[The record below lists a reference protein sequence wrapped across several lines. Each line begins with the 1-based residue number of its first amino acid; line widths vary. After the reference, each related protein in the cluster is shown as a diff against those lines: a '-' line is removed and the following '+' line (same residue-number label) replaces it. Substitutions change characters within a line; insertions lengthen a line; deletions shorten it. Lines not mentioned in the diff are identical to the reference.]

1 MIAKSAAGFLF
12 DMDGT
17 LIDSSQAM
25 HRIWSRWA
33 RKHGLDFAAFHQT
46 IQGRRAV
53 DTMRRLAVPGLDPVV
68 EAKVIEREEI
78 EDVVGVVPIAGAAEF
93 LAALPPERWT
103 VVTSA
108 PSALAR
114 ARLGAAGLPVPETI
128 ITGEQVSAG
137 KPAPDCFILGAH
149 RLGFETAECIVF
161 EDSDVGVESAIAA
174 GAGLVV
180 IASAQS
186 QVSLEGRFAVGDYEQ
201 LELTVARDRLR
212 LRRRVDAR
220 RAALVRS

>member
-33 RKHGLDFAAFHQT
+33 RKHGLDFAAFLPIIH
-46 IQGRRAV
+46 GRRAV
-53 DTMRRLAVPGLDPVV
+53 DTMRRLAVPGLDPLV
-68 EAKVIEREEI
+68 EAAVIEREEV
-78 EDVVGVVPIAGAAEF
+78 EDVEGVVAIAGAAEF
-93 LAALPPERWT
+93 LAALPSERWT

-108 PSALAR
+108 PRALAR

-128 ITGEQVSAG
+128 ITGEEVSAG
-137 KPAPDCFILGAH
+137 KPAPDCFLLGAK
-149 RLGFETAECIVF
+149 RLGFEAAECIVF
-161 EDSDVGVESAIAA
+161 EDSVVGVESAIAA
-174 GAGLVV
+174 GADLVV

-186 QVSLEGRFAVGDYEQ
+186 DASLDGRFAVSDYEQ
-201 LELTVARDRLR
+201 LELTVASDRLD
-212 LRRRVDAR
+212 LRRRVPAR
-220 RAALVRS
+220 RATMVGS